1 MTDAEGLTTTYTYD
15 ALGRVIAETRPG
27 FRGSLLVTSN
37 EYNTANQ
44 LVATRAYALN
54 ENPTPTPLTYT
65 YFCYNSLGERN
76 LTVSD
81 MNLNNQIDWNDTDRI
96 VSNDT
101 RYVSLNGDWWRE
113 SSTWQTRQ
121 NGSPALTR
129 VGLTRTRL
137 TGLANNGDERLA
149 NNGEYPPT
157 AQRSPEGAATRGAA
171 SSPLVQKGSV
181 LISETH
187 SLDPLNNETVAYT
200 YLDRSSHTTPQ
211 TTLSPNSALPAE
223 TVVQSGLTVS
233 SRSLTGATTIYA
245 YDALGRRVTTTN
257 AEGTER
263 HVYDDNWQVVA
274 DLDEGGNVL
283 RSYVW
288 GEGIDRLLAVRIGSR
303 TYTAL
308 TDVQGTVWGYADAS
322 GNIVARWTYDAW
334 GSVLSEEVDVSAAE
348 LRAVRYRFQGRERSA
363 VTGLTNFRMWWYDA
377 VTGRWLSK
385 DPIGLSGGLN
395 LYAFCKCN
403 PIFFCDPKGSAYKV
417 VGVLLVGVV
426 AGAGVAAILGGDDVA
441 ILSSA
446 FGGGIGALI
455 GAASRNI
462 AVSGA
467 TATVISS
474 SLIEYSKG
482 ECGSFRRVVT
492 QTIVAGTLSYFGG
505 SYVNSFGE
513 AWLFGAFSGSVPSII
528 NRIPDILESAWNS
541 IFGE

>member
-44 LVATRAYALN
+44 LVATRSYAV
-54 ENPTPTPLTYT
+54 PVTSSPSPLTFT
-65 YFCYNSLGERN
+65 LICYNSLGERN

-101 RYVSLNGDWWRE
+101 RYVAFNGDWWRE

-137 TGLANNGDERLA
+137 TGLTNNGDERLA

-171 SSPLVQKGSV
+171 SSPLVQKGSF

-233 SRSLTGATTIYA
+233 SRSLTGVTTIYA
-245 YDALGRRVTTTN
+245 YDALGRRVTTRN

-263 HVYDDNWQVVA
+263 HVYDDNWQVIA
-274 DLDEGGNVL
+274 DLDEGGNVI
-283 RSYVW
+283 RSCVW
-288 GEGIDRLLAVRIGSR
+288 GKGIDM
-303 TYTAL
+303 
-308 TDVQGTVWGYADAS
+308 D
-322 GNIVARWTYDAW
+322 
-334 GSVLSEEVDVSAAE
+334 
-348 LRAVRYRFQGRERSA
+348 
-363 VTGLTNFRMWWYDA
+363 
-377 VTGRWLSK
+377 
-385 DPIGLSGGLN
+385 
-395 LYAFCKCN
+395 
-403 PIFFCDPKGSAYKV
+403 
-417 VGVLLVGVV
+417 
-426 AGAGVAAILGGDDVA
+426 
-441 ILSSA
+441 
-446 FGGGIGALI
+446 
-455 GAASRNI
+455 
-462 AVSGA
+462 
-467 TATVISS
+467 
-474 SLIEYSKG
+474 
-482 ECGSFRRVVT
+482 
-492 QTIVAGTLSYFGG
+492 
-505 SYVNSFGE
+505 
-513 AWLFGAFSGSVPSII
+513 
-528 NRIPDILESAWNS
+528 
-541 IFGE
+541 